1 MSAPDPALGTAPRQ
15 LTRRAALGWGGRALV
30 GAVAAPGALAAFGC
44 AARTAPAGAAGDRGP
59 GLAPVDVAWNRII
72 RRVVGLRP
80 FRPAGFVLRAERLGE
95 QIVVHNYGHGGGG
108 ITLSWGTAELAVRE
122 AEAAAVGQERRA
134 AVLGCGVVGLATAR
148 LLQRRGWAV
157 TIYARDLPPRTT
169 SNVAGGQWTPSSV
182 FDRGAAT
189 PAFVEQ
195 FARASRIAYRYY
207 QDFAGAGY
215 GVRWIDNYY
224 LADEPGSS
232 WLVDLL
238 PDVYAS
244 STDLE
249 PHEHPFA
256 ARAANRVRTML
267 IEPAIYLNA
276 LLRDFRIA
284 GGTVVVGELRD
295 RRQLAERVPE
305 RVVVNCTGLGA
316 AALFGD
322 GQLVP
327 VKGQLTI
334 LLPQPEVDYIVL
346 QGGLYMIPRSD
357 GILLGGTY
365 ERGDGSLDVDAEA
378 ERRIVEGH
386 RSLFAGM
393 RTTPGGREAGASRRA
408 GSWRSHG

>member
-1 MSAPDPALGTAPRQ
+1 MSSPVGGRGSAPRP
-15 LTRRAALGWGGRALV
+15 LTRRDALRWGGRALLA
-30 GAVAAPGALAAFGC
+30 AVAAPAC
-44 AARTAPAGAAGDRGP
+44 AARRAPAGARADGGP
-59 GLAPVDVAWNRII
+59 PLAPVDVAWDRII

-80 FRPAGFVLRAERLGE
+80 FRPAGFVLRAERQDE
-95 QIVVHNYGHGGGG
+95 QLVVHNYGHGGGG

-122 AEAAAVGQERRA
+122 AEAGAIGQERRA

-182 FDRGAAT
+182 FDRSAAT

-207 QDFAGAGY
+207 QDFVGAGY
-215 GVRWIDNYY
+215 GVRWIDNYS
-224 LADEPGSS
+224 LADQPGSS

-244 STDLE
+244 VTDLQ

-256 ARAANRVRTML
+256 ARAANRIRTML

-295 RRQLAERVPE
+295 RRQVAERVSE

-316 AALFGD
+316 ASLFGD

-327 VKGQLTI
+327 AKGQLTI
-334 LLPQPEVDYIVL
+334 LFPQPEVDYIVG
-346 QGGLYMIPRSD
+346 QGGLYMFPRSD
-357 GILLGGTY
+357 GILLGGTF
-365 ERGDGSLDVDAEA
+365 ERGNASLALDAAA
-378 ERRIVEGH
+378 EKRIVEGH
-386 RSLFAGM
+386 RRLFAGM
-393 RTTPGGREAGASRRA
+393 RTAPEARR
-408 GSWRSHG
+408 RPHR

>member
-1 MSAPDPALGTAPRQ
+1 MSNPVSGLPPAPRP
-15 LTRRAALGWGGRALV
+15 LTRRAALRLGGQALL
-30 GAVAAPGALAAFGC
+30 GAVAASGC
-44 AARTAPAGAAGDRGP
+44 AVRSTLAARTAPV
-59 GLAPVDVAWNRII
+59 LAPVDVAWNRII

-80 FRPAGFVLRAERLGE
+80 FRPAGFVLRAERQGDQL
-95 QIVVHNYGHGGGG
+95 IVHNYGHGGGG
-108 ITLSWGTAELAVRE
+108 ISLSWGTAELAVRE

-134 AVLGCGVVGLATAR
+134 AVLGCGVVGLATGR

-182 FDRGAAT
+182 FDRDAAT

-207 QDFAGAGY
+207 QDLVGAEY

-224 LADEPGSS
+224 LADEPGSR

-244 STDLE
+244 STDLR
-249 PHEHPFA
+249 PQEHPFA
-256 ARAANRVRTML
+256 ARAANRIRTMQ

-284 GGTVVVGELRD
+284 GGAVVVGELRD
-295 RRQLAERVPE
+295 RQQVATRIPE

-316 AALFGD
+316 AELFGD
-322 GQLVP
+322 AQLVP
-327 VKGQLTI
+327 AKGQLTI
-334 LLPQPEVDYIVL
+334 LFPQPEVDYNVI
-346 QGGLYMIPRSD
+346 QDGLYMFPRSD
-357 GILLGGTY
+357 GILLGGTF
-365 ERGDGSLDVDAEA
+365 ERGNASLEFNAEA

-386 RSLFAGM
+386 RRLFAGM
-393 RTTPGGREAGASRRA
+393 RTASARRRPA
-408 GSWRSHG
+408 

>member
-1 MSAPDPALGTAPRQ
+1 MSSPAGGSEPARRP
-15 LTRRAALGWGGRALV
+15 LTRRDALRWGGRALL
-30 GAVAAPGALAAFGC
+30 GAAVAPACAGRSTPPGA
-44 AARTAPAGAAGDRGP
+44 PAERGP
-59 GLAPVDVAWNRII
+59 VLAPVDVAWDRII

-80 FRPAGFVLRAERLGE
+80 FRPAGFVLRAERQGE
-95 QIVVHNYGHGGGG
+95 QLIVHNYGHGGGG

-122 AEAAAVGQERRA
+122 AEAGAVGQERRA

-182 FDRGAAT
+182 FDRAVAT

-195 FARASRIAYRYY
+195 FARASRIAYRHY
-207 QDFAGAGY
+207 QDFVGAGY

-256 ARAANRVRTML
+256 ARAANRIRTML

-284 GGTVVVGELRD
+284 GGTVVAGELRD
-295 RRQLAERVPE
+295 RRQVAERIPE

-316 AALFGD
+316 GALFGD
-322 GQLVP
+322 DQLVP
-327 VKGQLTI
+327 AKGQLTI
-334 LLPQPEVDYIVL
+334 LFPQPEVDYIVV
-346 QGGLYMIPRSD
+346 QGGLYMFPRSD
-357 GILLGGTY
+357 GILLGGTF
-365 ERGDGSLDVDAEA
+365 ERGDASLGVDTAAEK
-378 ERRIVEGH
+378 RIVEGH

-393 RTTPGGREAGASRRA
+393 RAAPGGPRGAGRSRRI

>member
-1 MSAPDPALGTAPRQ
+1 MSHPARGRGEAPRP
-15 LTRRAALGWGGRALV
+15 LTRRDALRWGGRALL
-30 GAVAAPGALAAFGC
+30 GAAAAPACATRGAPTG
-44 AARTAPAGAAGDRGP
+44 ARADAGPR
-59 GLAPVDVAWNRII
+59 LTPVDVAWNRII

-80 FRPAGFVLRAERLGE
+80 FRPAGFVLRAERQGE
-95 QIVVHNYGHGGGG
+95 QLIVHNYGHGGGG
-108 ITLSWGTAELAVRE
+108 ITLSWGTAELAARE
-122 AEAAAVGQERRA
+122 AEAGAIGQERRA

-169 SNVAGGQWTPSSV
+169 SNIAGGQWTPSSV

-195 FARASRIAYRYY
+195 FARASRIAYRHY
-207 QDFAGAGY
+207 QDFVGAGY

-244 STDLE
+244 ATDLRPE
-249 PHEHPFA
+249 EHPFA
-256 ARAANRVRTML
+256 APAANRIRTML

-295 RRQLAERVPE
+295 RRQVAERIPE

-316 AALFGD
+316 ATLFGD
-322 GQLVP
+322 DQLVP
-327 VKGQLTI
+327 AKGQLTI
-334 LLPQPEVDYIVL
+334 LFPQPEVDYIVV
-346 QGGLYMIPRSD
+346 QDGLYMFPRAD
-357 GILLGGTY
+357 GILLGGTF
-365 ERGDGSLDVDAEA
+365 ERGDGTLDFDAAA
-378 ERRIVEGH
+378 EQRIVEGH
-386 RSLFAGM
+386 RRLFASM
-393 RTTPGGREAGASRRA
+393 RSVSEARRP
-408 GSWRSHG
+408 HH